1 MSRVTKLESGN
12 VDPVKVTTKKAIKMP
27 GDVNS
32 GTMSTSDI
40 RPNSAFNTKKNVS
53 GSGMDRKVE
62 NNSFIPAK
70 WLSGAALAVVVAFGG
85 WYITS
90 QMNDRS
96 LTVNEN
102 RVAIGAVTNGV
113 FEDIIPVRGRIEPA
127 QTVFLDA
134 VEGGRVE
141 QVLVE
146 AGSEVSVGDLIVE
159 LSNPSLQLEVLGNE
173 ARVAEQLNSMRTLEL
188 NLEQNRLTHKRN
200 LNDINYQIRILTRQ
214 VEREKTLVSQNAFA
228 DSNLLDTQ
236 DTLAWYQQ
244 QHVLTLESQASDA
257 KMQEAQLT
265 FLRQTSER
273 LESNLAISRQNL
285 ENMNVR
291 APVDGVLSGFDI
303 QIGQSISRGE
313 RFGQIDTP
321 DDFKLTASIDEFYL
335 DRVSLGQT
343 ANYGDFNLVVR
354 KIYPQVQNGQFRV
367 DFAFDG
373 EQPEG
378 IRRGQSLQ
386 TRLSLGDAS
395 EAVLIPN
402 GTFYQD
408 TGGNWIFVLTPDGS
422 EAVRRNVRLGRRNA
436 DFIEVIDGLAPGEKV
451 VLSSYSGYRDMDRL
465 TMN

>member
-1 MSRVTKLESGN
+1 MSTITKMDMSKAKGVTSPDKRATQK
-12 VDPVKVTTKKAIKMP
+12 PIHMP
-27 GDVNS
+27 GQPKGN
-32 GTMSTSDI
+32 
-40 RPNSAFNTKKNVS
+40 KKNVS
-53 GSGMDRKVE
+53 GSGMDRKLE
-62 NNSFIPAK
+62 RNSVLNKK
-70 WLSGAALAVVVAFGG
+70 WLGGAALLVLLTTSG
-85 WYITS
+85 WYMLN
-90 QMNDRS
+90 QMETRS
-96 LTVNEN
+96 LTVYEN
-102 RVAIGAVTNGV
+102 RVGIGTVTQGV
-113 FEDIIPVRGRIEPA
+113 FEDVIPVRGRIEPA

-146 AGSEVSVGDLIVE
+146 AGTQVKAGDLLVE

-200 LNDINYQIRILTRQ
+200 LNDIEYQIRMLNRQ
-214 VEREKTLVSQNAFA
+214 VEREKKLVAQNALA

-236 DTLAWYQQ
+236 DTLTWYQQ
-244 QHVLTLESQASDA
+244 QQALTLESQQSDA
-257 KMQEAQLT
+257 RMQEAQLA
-265 FLRQTSER
+265 FLKETSTR

-303 QIGQSISRGE
+303 QIGQNISQGE

-321 DDFKLTASIDEFYL
+321 DDFKLTARIDEFYL
-335 DRVSLGQT
+335 DRVSIGQT
-343 ANYGDFNLVVR
+343 ASYNDYQLVVR
-354 KIYPQVQNGQFRV
+354 KIYPQVQDGQFRV
-367 DFAFDG
+367 DFGFIG

-395 EAVLIPN
+395 EAILIPT
-402 GTFYQD
+402 GSFYQD

-422 EAVRRNVRLGRRNA
+422 EAIRRQIRLGRRNS
-436 DFIEVIDGLAPGEKV
+436 DFIEVLDGLAPNERV
-451 VLSSYSGYRDMDRL
+451 VLSSYSGYKDMERL
-465 TMN
+465 TLN